1 MTNHITI
8 VPLKFWQI
16 EFNLN
21 HSKVE
26 KCFLNS
32 SVFYFLLLLYYYYY
46 FFVRMKIKEQT
57 NINIIDWIALNS
69 IEFALQGT
77 SKSFEF
83 EKFS

>member
-1 MTNHITI
+1 
-8 VPLKFWQI
+8 
-16 EFNLN
+16 
-21 HSKVE
+21 
-26 KCFLNS
+26 
-32 SVFYFLLLLYYYYY
+32 
-46 FFVRMKIKEQT
+46 MKIKEQT